1 MSSYGLFLGYESIAT
16 RLSGIMRF
24 VEVYLFIMGI
34 QHSKK
39 LNKRIL
45 ILILTAFET
54 MMLAKNINSY
64 IEQGNYYNDKNIFSY
79 KYVSIFNEEKIFKI
93 RNVEKKYLLQDEIDK
108 DY

>member
-1 MSSYGLFLGYESIAT
+1 
-16 RLSGIMRF
+16 
-24 VEVYLFIMGI
+24 
-34 QHSKK
+34 
-39 LNKRIL
+39 
-45 ILILTAFET
+45 